1 MTDTARLRELAG
13 KASGSAWEARWAPGM
28 PASSLDFGV
37 ISHETGKEVCRVWIR
52 DDVEYLEAAN
62 PTAILSL
69 LDELDASK
77 ARIGEVKPLVW
88 EAQRIDKTFWIGVAP
103 LSGEYRVKHIEDD
116 WELVRGIINIGAYPT
131 CDEAKAAA
139 QADYTAR
146 ILSALAPPPH
156 GDAK

>member
-1 MTDTARLRELAG
+1 MTDTARLE
-13 KASGSAWEARWAPGM
+13 KAVFDAIFDPGAEVGM
-28 PASSLDFGV
+28 KHDRSLTSWQTDAV
-37 ISHETGKEVCRVWIR
+37 MNVLSRI
-52 DDVEYLEAAN
+52 
-62 PTAILSL
+62 SL

-146 ILSALAPPPH
+146 ILSALAPSPH